1 MIIGGLAGGS
11 HGNASP
17 FKFGVMWDSWSWQA
31 GFIDHGSSALP
42 PLTVMYV
49 CARCVD
55 IFLSFFCS
63 DIVTNG
69 FYIART
75 GLGAFGEG
83 WEEKGEDVDWFL
95 YNRLWAVG
103 VFSLIED
110 IGLEPTEE
118 VRVSTIGVCCL
129 LHWACLLFCTKCRFF
144 LRLGARSCV
153 KHSSDR

>member
-1 MIIGGLAGGS
+1 MLLV
-11 HGNASP
+11 HCCT
-17 FKFGVMWDSWSWQA
+17 VCV
-31 GFIDHGSSALP
+31 LCCVV
-42 PLTVMYV
+42 LT
-49 CARCVD
+49 
-55 IFLSFFCS
+55 FCS

-118 VRVSTIGVCCL
+118 VC
-129 LHWACLLFCTKCRFF
+129 ACVNT
-144 LRLGARSCV
+144 CV
-153 KHSSDR
+153 FISPADG